1 MSKLTKSLITTIL
14 LLFSI
19 SIFSQASPEGNCG
32 GYGISGG
39 KLDISKKDQICR
51 FDNLM
56 DYTYEY
62 FPDRFIYPIGNSGR
76 EIDIYKSYEEMIS
89 QYPGDKLINEF
100 GLRRLLKA
108 HMILQNPDVVSSKLV
123 RKLDKVVNN
132 IITSLDE
139 GNQKDVA
146 KHTKTLKG
154 EKSGIHHVSSNGY
167 KAYQEE
173 LRFAKTVYNKIV
185 AEQRAKEKEKKER
198 IAAIKKEEERKKAI
212 ANARDLDGV
221 ERTLVLSGE
230 TQYINDRAIYYF
242 KDLYDGKLPKGS
254 RLIRT
259 NLKCYDDFGDLR
271 LNDDVKGRLGT
282 TWDGK
287 QNYAVFNL
295 EDNPDFTFRAF
306 VIGNENRYKCTLSNS
321 KIIT

>member
-19 SIFSQASPEGNCG
+19 SIFSQAYPEGNCEG
-32 GYGISGG
+32 KGMSGG

-123 RKLDKVVNN
+123 KTLDKVVNN
-132 IITSLDE
+132 IIISLDE
-139 GNQKDVA
+139 GNQKDLA

-173 LRFAKTVYNKIV
+173 LSFAKTVYNKIV
-185 AEQRAKEKEKKER
+185 AEQKEEKER

-230 TQYINDRAIYYF
+230 TQYVNDRAIYWF
-242 KDLYDGKLPKGS
+242 KDLYDGKIPKGA

-271 LNDDVKGRLGT
+271 LNDDVKGRFGQLLG
-282 TWDGK
+282 K
-287 QNYAVFNL
+287 KFIAFFS
-295 EDNPDFTFRAF
+295 EDNPDFTFRTF
-306 VIGNENRYKCTLSNS
+306 VMASESNYSCTLSNS